1 MLGWEFPPLL
11 TGGLGIACY
20 GLSKAMAEHAELTVI
35 VPRSDPAFKINQFN
49 LIGLNHIR
57 LKDAEKERMENDYH
71 QFAAVREIAIDLNPY
86 PVAEWPAQAL
96 HFPLPGAGE
105 EPVVEIHAAEAEALF
120 GDTDVYGPNILRKVA
135 AYTEVVCKLAKTLD
149 FDLIHAHD
157 WITYSAAIRLKHESG
172 KPLVVH
178 VHSLETDRVHP
189 GARNMVYDIE
199 LRGMQAAD
207 RVIPVSLF
215 THDNIIREY
224 GIEASKIRPVHNGVA
239 PVQKFTTVKPAGEKW
254 VLFLGRVTRQKS
266 PVMMLEAA
274 RKLVKKMPEV
284 KFYVAGMGDQL
295 NHLKSE
301 VARAGLSASFVF
313 TGFISKEEVGILLSK
328 ADVYFM
334 PSVSEPFGLSAVEA
348 AQFDVPCVISKQSGV
363 AEILHHALKADF
375 WDTDKFSDL
384 LYAVL
389 NFDGIRETMVEHT
402 RNDLLTITW
411 PEAAKKVIDIYT
423 ELIF

>member
-20 GLSKAMAEHAELTVI
+20 GLSKAMAEYAELTVI
-35 VPRSDPAFKINQFN
+35 VPRSDPSFKVDQFN

-57 LKDAEKERMENDYH
+57 LKDAVKEQHDHDYH
-71 QFAAVREIAIDLNPY
+71 HFAAVREIAIDLNPY
-86 PVAEWPAQAL
+86 PVAERPAEIRPI
-96 HFPLPGAGE
+96 PLPAGI
-105 EPVVEIHAAEAEALF
+105 EPIVEIHAAEAEALF
-120 GDTDVYGPNILRKVA
+120 GDTDVYGPDILKKVA

-157 WITYSAAIRLKHESG
+157 WITYSAAIRLKQESG

-189 GARNMVYDIE
+189 GARNMVYHIE

-215 THDNIIREY
+215 TRDNIIREY
-224 GIEASKIRPVHNGVA
+224 GIEAAKIRPVHNGVA
-239 PVQKFTTVKPAGEKW
+239 PVQRFHTKKQAGEKW

-274 RKLVKKMPEV
+274 RKLVKKMPGV
-284 KFYVAGMGDQL
+284 KFYVAGTGDQL
-295 NHLKSE
+295 NYLKTE
-301 VARAGLSASFVF
+301 VERAGLSASFVF
-313 TGFISKEEVGILLSK
+313 TGFISKEEVGMLLSK

-348 AQFDVPCVISKQSGV
+348 AQFDIPCVISKQSGV

-402 RNDLLTITW
+402 RNDLTSITW
-411 PEAAKKVIDIYT
+411 PEAAKKINEIYT